1 MKCPKC
7 GLTLSDSA
15 TSCPICDVSVSDV
28 SQESFPQDTGR
39 FSAIDPSKDSYDFDL
54 QYTLT
59 FKDAGEIRQSIADM
73 DFGLGR
79 DRAEELLHPER
90 TAQKKTEEKK
100 VHVQRTQEEMEE
112 AAQRAALRREQRN
125 RKNGKRVSG
134 ERISR
139 TERAKAAALKAAKSR
154 KFKTGEGKKNGKGLV
169 FGSIVAV
176 VVIALIIGTINLFA
190 GMMDG
195 DFTYPTVYA
204 KNNQVYMIYEG
215 KPQLMTENFI
225 SAQVLSD
232 SKNNTSSSK
241 KSSDPK
247 KYRVENPVEKKLI
260 SVSEDGLYT
269 FFFENVDMNTGMG
282 ILRFYQNDSPK
293 SSVVVTDSVYYKI
306 KVSDDGKSVLFLKNT
321 DETGYHGELCYWG
334 IGDKDY
340 ISIEQDVCSDN
351 FAFSQDGTKAL
362 YIKNFNPIVN
372 TGDLCSREL
381 KKNADNIDV
390 DEKVAFVFGTT
401 KSNNY
406 VYAKNYDTKTGVY
419 DLYVTKNDGKPELQA
434 EKAFLP
440 PVILKMSDAMYA
452 YSNYHDNFQAVSY
465 VDLVSGQINLMAED
479 VTEIAKVSKDE
490 NSLIYKK
497 TYETN
502 KSDYYYVGKTE
513 NTSQKVA
520 NAVVTVKEDP
530 QHRCQFDAS
539 DDFSRI
545 AYIGAYDE
553 QYGKGALYTLS
564 IINGY
569 AGTEKRISDIA
580 YGCDVSADGAV
591 VRFAA
596 NFNRDAVTV
605 DLIAYSNS
613 NTVTLSE
620 GVSAGAFTYDKMG
633 EVMVYAKNVQTD
645 PVISG
650 DIESVNSKGK
660 VRDVEKAVSSYGLKN
675 DNTILMIRKEA
686 NATEGKLYFCNEKG
700 RKMKLI
706 DEGVT
711 KMILYRYE

>member
-7 GLTLSDSA
+7 GLTLSDNA
-15 TSCPICDVSVSDV
+15 TYCPICDAPATGTA
-28 SQESFPQDTGR
+28 QESFPQDTGR
-39 FSAIDPSKDSYDFDL
+39 FSAIDPTKDSYDFDL

-73 DFGLGR
+73 NFGIDK
-79 DRAEELLHPER
+79 DRSEELLHPER
-90 TAQKKTEEKK
+90 ASHKRSEERKP
-100 VHVQRTQEEMEE
+100 HVQRTQEEMEE

-125 RKNGKRVSG
+125 RKNNSRTSG

-154 KFKTGEGKKNGKGLV
+154 KFSFGNGKKNGKGLI
-169 FGSIVAV
+169 FGTVVAV
-176 VVIALIIGTINLFA
+176 VVIALIVGTINFFA
-190 GMMDG
+190 GMVDG
-195 DFTYPTVYA
+195 DIIYPTVYA
-204 KNNQVYMIYEG
+204 KNNQLYMIYDD
-215 KPQLMTENFI
+215 KPQLMSESFI
-225 SAQVLSD
+225 SEQVSSD
-232 SKNNTSSSK
+232 SKNSSS

-247 KYRVENPVEKKLI
+247 KYKVEKPTEKKLI
-260 SVSEDGLYT
+260 NVSEDGLYT
-269 FFFENVDMNTGMG
+269 FFFENVDMNTGKG
-282 ILRFYQNDSPK
+282 ILKFYQNNSPK
-293 SSVVVTDSVYYKI
+293 NSVVIADSVYYKI
-306 KVSDDGKSVLFLKNT
+306 KISSDGKSVLFLKNT
-321 DETGYHGELCYWG
+321 DETGYHGELCYWAMG
-334 IGDKDY
+334 SKEY
-340 ISIEQDVCSDN
+340 LSVEQDVCSN
-351 FAFSQDGTKAL
+351 NYIFSQDGTTAL

-372 TGDLCSREL
+372 TGDLYSREL
-381 KKNADNIDV
+381 KKNTDNIAV

-401 KSNNY
+401 IENKY
-406 VYAKNYDTKTGVY
+406 VYAKNYDEKTGVY
-419 DLYVTKNDGKPELQA
+419 DLYISKSGGSPELKA

-440 PVILKMSDAMYA
+440 PVVLEMNDALYA
-452 YSNYHDNFQAVSY
+452 YSNYHENFQTVSY
-465 VDLVSGQINLMAED
+465 VDLSGGQSNLMAED
-479 VTEIAKVSKDE
+479 VTEIARVSKDE
-490 NSLIYKK
+490 NSIIYKK

-513 NTSQKVA
+513 NTAQKIA
-520 NAVVTVKEDP
+520 NAVLTVKEDS
-530 QHRCQFDAS
+530 QHRNQFDAS

-553 QYGKGALYTLS
+553 ENGKGALYTLS

-596 NFNRDAVTV
+596 NFNKDAVTV
-605 DLIAYSNS
+605 DLISYANS

-620 GVSAGAFTYDKMG
+620 GVSAGAFTYDRSG
-633 EVMVYAKNVQTD
+633 EIMVYARNVQTE
-645 PVISG
+645 PVTSG

-660 VRDVEKAVSSYGLKN
+660 VRDVEKAVSSYGLRN
-675 DNTILMIRKEA
+675 DNTILMIRREA
-686 NATEGKLYFCNEKG
+686 NATEGELYFCNEKG
-700 RKMKLI
+700 RKMKLL